1 MSATKLALCSVDG
14 CNNHV
19 QKEGHTL
26 CYSHWKK
33 SRQTAEAPVASYVAI
48 QQVAI
53 PQDATNAF
61 LNSTSLGERFNLN
74 AKQINRVL
82 LDLGWVERDGRGW
95 KPSELGEKLKAKKNL
110 HSKSGIPFV
119 LWHQDICKSRILQNA
134 INEILS
140 IEIEPLSVA
149 QPSQISE
156 EAADKTEGFRE
167 KFLPTIRAS
176 DGHMVRSRGEA
187 MIDAMFY
194 ENRIVHSYER
204 LVPVEQAMYC
214 DFYLPEYDLYIEFW
228 GMESNPI
235 YKARKEKKLEIYRQN
250 GLRLLEIKDVHIN
263 NLEDYLISQL
273 IKFGYKP
280 K

>member
-1 MSATKLALCSVDG
+1 
-14 CNNHV
+14 
-19 QKEGHTL
+19 
-26 CYSHWKK
+26 
-33 SRQTAEAPVASYVAI
+33 
-48 QQVAI
+48 
-53 PQDATNAF
+53 
-61 LNSTSLGERFNLN
+61 
-74 AKQINRVL
+74 
-82 LDLGWVERDGRGW
+82 
-95 KPSELGEKLKAKKNL
+95 
-110 HSKSGIPFV
+110 
-119 LWHQDICKSRILQNA
+119 
-134 INEILS
+134 
-140 IEIEPLSVA
+140 
-149 QPSQISE
+149 
-156 EAADKTEGFRE
+156 
-167 KFLPTIRAS
+167 
-176 DGHMVRSRGEA
+176 MVRSRGEA

-250 GLRLLEIKDVHIN
+250 GLRLLEVKDVHIN

>member
-1 MSATKLALCSVDG
+1 MNATKFAFCSVDG
-14 CNNHV
+14 CNNYV
-19 QKEGHTL
+19 QKAGHSL
-26 CYSHWKK
+26 CYSHWKTN
-33 SRQTAEAPVASYVAI
+33 RQSAEEPVASYVTI
-48 QQVAI
+48 QKATTQH
-53 PQDATNAF
+53 DATKDF
-61 LNSTSLGERFNLN
+61 LNATALGERFNLD

-82 LDLGWVERDGRGW
+82 LDLGWVERDGKGW
-95 KPSELGEKLKAKKNL
+95 KPSELGKKLKAKENL

-119 LWHQDICKSRILQNA
+119 VWHQDICKSRILQNA

-140 IEIEPLSVA
+140 IEIGPLSVA
-149 QPSQISE
+149 ESSQISE
-156 EAADKTEGFRE
+156 DAADKSEGFRD

-187 MIDAMFY
+187 MIDALFY
-194 ENRIVHSYER
+194 EHRIVHSYER

-228 GMESNPI
+228 GMESNPK

-250 GLRLLEIKDVHIN
+250 GLRLLEVKDAHIN

>member
-1 MSATKLALCSVDG
+1 MSATKLALCAVDG

-19 QKEGHTL
+19 QKEGHAL

-61 LNSTSLGERFNLN
+61 LNSTSLGERFNLD

-250 GLRLLEIKDVHIN
+250 GLRLLEVKDVHIN